1 MKYYGDEVGNSLP
14 ADLEKTNAAAAAS
27 AASTSKDSYTEKI
40 TLRLVK
46 DKQYKFWFKY
56 KYEDPE
62 TKEVKL
68 SDSSPIW
75 KESFTIPNLTKAVK
89 NLTLTSGFKSYG
101 VKFDLDP
108 TSVQEDV
115 VILESLTSDFAV
127 QNIVY
132 VGTSTNVTIQASSYA
147 PRWVKVRSRDRWDDL
162 NISEA
167 TAGPVIILNSEIDTT
182 KVPKA
187 PTGVSVTPS
196 IDPED
201 KSGFSIKID
210 VSWTASTDADTN
222 GYVIRWSANN
232 PANTANPLWEY
243 GQVDGK
249 ATTTFSITG
258 LTPNTVYYWQVTAKS
273 PFNSISCDTT
283 VPGQVASGSFGPVSD
298 PNAPAGNVQLRSI
311 LSIGGKTADLFK
323 IGTGITQSINTSTTI
338 TPTQTA
344 GTYNGII
351 LDRST
356 TNFGHNYWLNTGQFR
371 VGSATSFLYWDG
383 SDVYT
388 TGKINATG
396 GVFTG
401 NLRVTTGSIIAGG
414 TFAQDGT
421 VSGARVVMQSGG
433 LYAHSANGEQSVF
446 IQASDGLIDARK
458 GYIGGWTLNATS
470 TTDGYIQGLNTKIES
485 NGTIT
490 LGDTSGTL
498 ASIVRLSAN
507 DPTYRIWIGSQN
519 ASNAKFKVAK
529 DGTLY
534 ATGAV
539 LGLGAGSTIEGYAT
553 TGSLDLYTLKTVTSG
568 INTRL
573 TDAEGT
579 LAGIPGTISTLSS
592 GLATKNTIFVTTDS
606 TQPFANRAG
615 DLWINGGD
623 QNTIWTAYA
632 AGQNWTEKPNTKL
645 ALQTSLNA
653 KLNAS
658 AYVVQS
664 SVDNKISADAAGFEI
679 YSGSSNSASGSGVKI
694 TSTGLLGYKNGVPT
708 FTITSAGDATFAGEL
723 KAGSGYFGTDYTNGF
738 AISGNE
744 LIGNPSPGGG
754 VTQIILNSQT
764 GAISGGKIT
773 GATLAGNTITGGTI
787 TGSTIQTSTSSTNV
801 KLQNS
806 GVDSLQVTLS
816 GTTVGHIYGVLAG
829 GTTSAIIM
837 QGGSSAPSSSG
848 NTFPRAYIGSSV
860 VSIAADASTS
870 ILLNSI
876 DNTTKLFGNGGIYT
890 DTVGSFY
897 MRSGDTTAATANMQI
912 VSTAGTTFGRVAR
925 STSSRRYKTD
935 IETVSYPDESV
946 KLLRP
951 VKYHGIKDIERGD
964 NTWYTGLIAEEVAE
978 IPGLELLVQYNDEGQ
993 PEAVN
998 YAGLS
1003 VVLAE
1008 VVSRIL
1014 NRLDALEAK

>member
-1 MKYYGDEVGNSLP
+1 
-14 ADLEKTNAAAAAS
+14 
-27 AASTSKDSYTEKI
+27 
-40 TLRLVK
+40 
-46 DKQYKFWFKY
+46 
-56 KYEDPE
+56 
-62 TKEVKL
+62 
-68 SDSSPIW
+68 
-75 KESFTIPNLTKAVK
+75 
-89 NLTLTSGFKSYG
+89 
-101 VKFDLDP
+101 
-108 TSVQEDV
+108 
-115 VILESLTSDFAV
+115 
-127 QNIVY
+127 
-132 VGTSTNVTIQASSYA
+132 
-147 PRWVKVRSRDRWDDL
+147 
-162 NISEA
+162 
-167 TAGPVIILNSEIDTT
+167 
-182 KVPKA
+182 
-187 PTGVSVTPS
+187 
-196 IDPED
+196 
-201 KSGFSIKID
+201 
-210 VSWTASTDADTN
+210 
-222 GYVIRWSANN
+222 
-232 PANTANPLWEY
+232 
-243 GQVDGK
+243 
-249 ATTTFSITG
+249 
-258 LTPNTVYYWQVTAKS
+258 
-273 PFNSISCDTT
+273 
-283 VPGQVASGSFGPVSD
+283 
-298 PNAPAGNVQLRSI
+298 
-311 LSIGGKTADLFK
+311 
-323 IGTGITQSINTSTTI
+323 
-338 TPTQTA
+338 
-344 GTYNGII
+344 
-351 LDRST
+351 
-356 TNFGHNYWLNTGQFR
+356 
-371 VGSATSFLYWDG
+371 
-383 SDVYT
+383 
-388 TGKINATG
+388 
-396 GVFTG
+396 
-401 NLRVTTGSIIAGG
+401 
-414 TFAQDGT
+414 
-421 VSGARVVMQSGG
+421 
-433 LYAHSANGEQSVF
+433 
-446 IQASDGLIDARK
+446 
-458 GYIGGWTLNATS
+458 
-470 TTDGYIQGLNTKIES
+470 
-485 NGTIT
+485 
-490 LGDTSGTL
+490 
-498 ASIVRLSAN
+498 
-507 DPTYRIWIGSQN
+507 
-519 ASNAKFKVAK
+519 
-529 DGTLY
+529 
-534 ATGAV
+534 
-539 LGLGAGSTIEGYAT
+539 
-553 TGSLDLYTLKTVTSG
+553 
-568 INTRL
+568 
-573 TDAEGT
+573 
-579 LAGIPGTISTLSS
+579 
-592 GLATKNTIFVTTDS
+592 
-606 TQPFANRAG
+606 
-615 DLWINGGD
+615 
-623 QNTIWTAYA
+623 
-632 AGQNWTEKPNTKL
+632 L

-848 NTFPRAYIGSSV
+848 QTFPRAYIGSSV
-860 VSIAADASTS
+860 ISIAADASTS
-870 ILLNSI
+870 ILINSI
-876 DNTTKLFGNGGIYT
+876 DNTTKIFGSGGIYT